1 MIIKKLDFPDFV
13 EAFRVRKRQ
22 DTFSLSGLKTLYD
35 FLMALPEPYELDVI
49 ALCCEFQEL
58 EPHEVPGLGP
68 VDPLDDQETLAA
80 AGGMPCDNGNW
91 IFPADAI

>member
-22 DTFSLSGLKTLYD
+22 DSFTLSGLKTLYD
-35 FLMALPEPYELDVI
+35 FLSGLPGPYELDVI
-49 ALCCEFQEL
+49 ALCCDFVELTPQEMAGEFEESQI
-58 EPHEVPGLGP
+58 
-68 VDPLDDQETLAA
+68 A